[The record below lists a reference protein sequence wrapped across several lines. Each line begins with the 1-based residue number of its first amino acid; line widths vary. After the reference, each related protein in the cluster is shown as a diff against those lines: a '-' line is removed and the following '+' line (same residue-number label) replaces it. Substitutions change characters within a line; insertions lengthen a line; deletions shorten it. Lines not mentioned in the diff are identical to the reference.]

1 MIETVEEVTFC
12 RSQSLMTKGEAY
24 MKKLIISLF
33 LLAIMVT
40 TLLVTPICAALR
52 WTVIRDSEIDLT
64 IRGTTAGC
72 TLEVISDDSSAKITA
87 TIKLQKKGLLGIYT
101 TKKTWDD
108 VSATGTMNFYDTY
121 SPVDE
126 GEYRLTADIDVIGTS
141 GSDSISKTASA
152 TK

>member
-1 MIETVEEVTFC
+1 
-12 RSQSLMTKGEAY
+12 
-24 MKKLIISLF
+24 MKKRIISLF
-33 LLAIMVT
+33 LLTFMIA

-52 WTVIRDSEIDLT
+52 WTVIRDSEIDLL
-64 IRGTTAGC
+64 IRGTTAEC
-72 TLEVISDDSSAKITA
+72 TLEVIADDSSAKISA

-126 GEYRLTADIDVIGTS
+126 GEYRLTADITVTGTS
-141 GSDSISKTASA
+141 GSDSITKTSSA
-152 TK
+152 TTP